1 MHGLAQH
8 TDGVMVMCSGGV
20 GGFVGGF
27 SGVVVGVGVAEVVVV
42 C

>member
-1 MHGLAQH
+1 MGWPNTLM
-8 TDGVMVMCSGGV
+8 VMMVMCSGGV